1 MWTKA
6 ALEMK
11 EIIEK
16 TEDERE
22 RFYSNSPAVLR
33 GISYVKKLII
43 LDLFTM
49 LIH

>member
-1 MWTKA
+1 MANYPTSLMWTKA

-33 GISYVKKLII
+33 EA
-43 LDLFTM
+43 
-49 LIH
+49 